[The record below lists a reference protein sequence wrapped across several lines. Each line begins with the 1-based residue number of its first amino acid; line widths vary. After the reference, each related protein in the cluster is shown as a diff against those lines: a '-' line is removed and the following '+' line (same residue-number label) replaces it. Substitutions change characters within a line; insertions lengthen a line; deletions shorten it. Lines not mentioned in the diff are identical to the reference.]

1 MSENN
6 ILTDILNDTEIQPN
20 SNLAEHHR
28 KFFETGIGEY
38 GEGDKFIGFS
48 VPQVRNLEK
57 KYRDR
62 INFDNINLLLHNE
75 IHEFRL
81 LALIYLTN
89 LFGKNINLRDKI
101 VKIYLKNTSY
111 INNWDLVDL
120 SCYKIIGRYCFDL
133 DNYDI
138 IFKLS
143 RSNNLWEERISIVS
157 TMYPIWNGKF
167 DLTLELCEYFLNHKH
182 HLIHK
187 ACGWVLREVGKK
199 DEEVLLDFIKNYSNR
214 MPKIML
220 SYASERIK
228 MKSVKR

>member
-1 MSENN
+1 MRKN
-6 ILTDILNDTEIQPN
+6 DILIDIISDKEIQP
-20 SNLAEHHR
+20 STILANHHK
-28 KFFETGIGEY
+28 KFFKTGIGEY

-57 KYRDR
+57 KYRNR
-62 INFDNINLLLHNE
+62 INFDNIDIFLHNE

-89 LFGKNINLRDKI
+89 LFDKDKTLRDKI
-101 VKIYLKNTSY
+101 VKIYLKNTNF

-133 DNYDI
+133 DNYEI
-138 IFKLS
+138 ILKLS

-157 TMYPIWNGKF
+157 TMYPIWKGKF
-167 DLTLELCEYFLNHKH
+167 DITLKLCEYFLNNEH

-199 DEEVLLDFIKNYSNR
+199 DEEVLLNFIKKYSSN
-214 MPKIML
+214 MPKIMF
-220 SYASERIK
+220 SYATEKIK
-228 MKSVKR
+228 MKLT